1 MMDTQTWRVVRRGG
15 PCVRAMT
22 AGNTGKRAAYPRSL
36 WLVTSACVL
45 MISERVS
52 GVSPIRRRSDCVTD
66 REHGFSAGSW
76 VAADEAAASARHGR
90 NQKPLHPGNRWWWRT
105 DEPDCRL
112 NAGLTEFNAFCDV
125 VQRHRFRRILF
136 VGDSLQL
143 YLCVALTS
151 PMIMCGVLWR
161 RAGGGGTLAV
171 CDPPPLPPYL
181 ILVCIPVALKRTNV
195 MVRRSLLL
203 SLSLA
208 QLPNISR
215 APQENGRPTAA
226 RVRGR
231 TASRRLRRASGDI
244 RRRHDERTT
253 RGDGRSCVCMCVE
266 SETY

>member
-171 CDPPPLPPYL
+171 CDPPPLPPFL
-181 ILVCIPVALKRTNV
+181 ILVCIPVALERTNG
-195 MVRRSLLL
+195 RQNDRKKKRKKERALPAQPGRPSRSLR
-203 SLSLA
+203 S
-208 QLPNISR
+208 
-215 APQENGRPTAA
+215 GRP
-226 RVRGR
+226 V
-231 TASRRLRRASGDI
+231 RASS
-244 RRRHDERTT
+244 RPAR
-253 RGDGRSCVCMCVE
+253 DGRAGRRPPRFVL
-266 SETY
+266 TWL